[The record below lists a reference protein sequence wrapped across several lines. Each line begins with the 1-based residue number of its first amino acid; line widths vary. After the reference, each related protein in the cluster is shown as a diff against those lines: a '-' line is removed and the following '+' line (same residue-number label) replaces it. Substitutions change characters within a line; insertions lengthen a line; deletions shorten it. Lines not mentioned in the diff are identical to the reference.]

1 MGNSRSKQPNPRPTQ
16 GASISLSNTQSSHP
30 SFGLTGAAGLSAL
43 GFQYIAKSTSLEESK
58 SGTTDQGAAT
68 SPLDQPISLLHAKSK
83 TIVTAKNWRTFIHD
97 GTHYEEV
104 ARCAME
110 FCQETMKKDF
120 DLVPY
125 DNNFVDPLNLCSG
138 TLLSRDIE
146 KYEKVLVILPGKGK
160 VRAGIFGRQLLMV
173 HSLQTGS
180 AIPFLQRASSKNF
193 GIILL
198 DPNVKIDKS
207 TFVSTKLGYENVQQ
221 QWSAVVVNTFPKDKF
236 PNLFILAHSQ
246 AGAQIVRCLNNER
259 PEVVSQIKV
268 LCQTDGTSSLHQVT
282 SDSARELL
290 TSPYRSL
297 YCRSTPGSVCLHQA
311 GQMHIPTASEKAYWL
326 SRFGAIKV
334 VWAGTR
340 DHPYSNFTARDVI
353 FDFMLSAQN

>member
-1 MGNSRSKQPNPRPTQ
+1 
-16 GASISLSNTQSSHP
+16 
-30 SFGLTGAAGLSAL
+30 
-43 GFQYIAKSTSLEESK
+43 
-58 SGTTDQGAAT
+58 
-68 SPLDQPISLLHAKSK
+68 
-83 TIVTAKNWRTFIHD
+83 
-97 GTHYEEV
+97 
-104 ARCAME
+104 
-110 FCQETMKKDF
+110 MKKDF

-221 QWSAVVVNTFPKDKF
+221 QWSAVVVNTFPRT
-236 PNLFILAHSQ
+236 NSRI
-246 AGAQIVRCLNNER
+246 
-259 PEVVSQIKV
+259 
-268 LCQTDGTSSLHQVT
+268 SS
-282 SDSARELL
+282 SWL
-290 TSPYRSL
+290 TPK
-297 YCRSTPGSVCLHQA
+297 PA
-311 GQMHIPTASEKAYWL
+311 PK
-326 SRFGAIKV
+326 
-334 VWAGTR
+334 
-340 DHPYSNFTARDVI
+340 
-353 FDFMLSAQN
+353 